1 MKEATGELSNSMIV
15 FAAVALLSFFFFSVI
30 WPGIRGNMVR
40 KSTCADAV
48 CDVGYNDKGLAY
60 CYSPGD
66 KNKGDFFE
74 CPYKG

>member
-15 FAAVALLSFFFFSVI
+15 VTAVALLSFFFFSVI

-48 CDVGYNDKGLAY
+48 CDVGYNENGLAY
-60 CYSPGD
+60 CYTPGD
-66 KNKGDFFE
+66 KSNIFE